1 MATKAELRRNEWLIK
16 FNAGGEVI
24 VYLEIGNT
32 KEDAAKHFLERVM
45 QDEWHPFDLYDG
57 RGLLM
62 VRTSFIGAI
71 EVYR

>member
-1 MATKAELRRNEWLIK
+1 MATKADLRANQWLIK

-24 VYLEIGNT
+24 VYVETGRT
-32 KEDAAKHFLERVM
+32 KEDAAKSFLDRVM